1 MSVITP
7 DPLPVDVNEELSGR
21 QRGGRIDTGFR
32 VLTVIAALAV
42 LAILALILVATI
54 AEAMP
59 AFRESGLKFLTSDN
73 WNPSAEHPQ
82 FGGLAFI
89 YGTAVVSAIAIIV
102 AVPVSIGIA
111 LFTTELAPRRIS
123 GGITMVVDLLAAVPS
138 VIYGLWGIAVLA
150 PNISGVYDRISSA
163 VASIPGLNTIF
174 GEGGTGRSY
183 MTAGLI
189 VALMIV
195 PIITSI
201 TREVF
206 ATVPQGEK
214 DPALALGAT
223 RWEMIRGAVFPHS
236 FGGIV
241 GAVMLGLGRAMGET
255 IAIALVIGSSIR
267 ISGNLFKSGTAIPE
281 VIVLQWGESS
291 GTYRSALVGLGVLL
305 FLLTVII
312 NSLARAVVSRAELRM
327 RGA

>member
-21 QRGGRIDTGFR
+21 QRGGRVDTGFR

-42 LAILALILVATI
+42 LAIMALILVATI

-73 WNPSAEHPQ
+73 WNPNADHPS

-102 AVPVSIGIA
+102 AVPISIGIA

-163 VASIPGLNTIF
+163 VASIPVLNTIF

-189 VALMIV
+189 V
-195 PIITSI
+195 
-201 TREVF
+201 
-206 ATVPQGEK
+206 
-214 DPALALGAT
+214 
-223 RWEMIRGAVFPHS
+223 
-236 FGGIV
+236 
-241 GAVMLGLGRAMGET
+241 
-255 IAIALVIGSSIR
+255 
-267 ISGNLFKSGTAIPE
+267 
-281 VIVLQWGESS
+281 
-291 GTYRSALVGLGVLL
+291 
-305 FLLTVII
+305 
-312 NSLARAVVSRAELRM
+312 
-327 RGA
+327 